1 MSATTMS
8 SARTLAERSA
18 QWAAIALGVSI
29 PISVALDNVLL
40 VTVLTGWLLAG
51 NFRETLRVVKSS
63 RTMLAALVL
72 YGLLLAGTLYG
83 ERDAGDATRIL
94 VKYLN
99 LLFIPLFA
107 VLLRAAPL
115 RRLALQGFA
124 ASLGLVLLLSYLV
137 AAGAPFPGWMVH
149 GDAANPVVF
158 KQYLTHGIL
167 LAFAAFL
174 FAELAL
180 AASAPRQRAL
190 WAMAALLAA
199 GNVLLMVQ
207 GRTGHLVLAVL
218 ALYLGYSWRHWRGLA
233 IAAAALTLTVAALIQ
248 IPGTFQERYGL
259 TAGDSA
265 ASKASKGAQVSNQQ
279 RLDFYRASLV
289 IVQEHP
295 LLGVGT
301 GGFTRAYADKTR
313 GTDAYQTRNPHNE
326 YLHITVQLGLAGLA
340 ALLYLFWQHWRES
353 ARLTSPLECHLARGL
368 VLAIAVGCLF
378 NSLLLDHTEGLLYAW
393 LTGLLFGGLESGR
406 DA

>member
-1 MSATTMS
+1 MF
-8 SARTLAERSA
+8 SARTLAERTA
-18 QWAAIALGVSI
+18 QWAVIALGVSI
-29 PISVALDNVLL
+29 PISVVLDNVLL
-40 VTVLTGWLLAG
+40 VVVLAGWLLAG
-51 NFRETLRVVKSS
+51 NFRETWRVVERS
-63 RTMLAALVL
+63 RTMLAAFVL

-83 ERDAGDATRIL
+83 ERDTGDATRIL

-115 RRLALQGFA
+115 RSLALKSFA
-124 ASLGLVLLLSYLV
+124 ASLGLVLVLSYLV
-137 AAGAPFPGWMVH
+137 AAGVPFPGWMVQ

-158 KQYLTHGIL
+158 KRYLTHGIL

-190 WAMAALLAA
+190 WAVAALLAVA
-199 GNVLLMVQ
+199 NVMLMVQ
-207 GRTGHLVLAVL
+207 GRTGHVVLAVL
-218 ALYLGYSWRHWRGLA
+218 ALYLGFGWRRWRGLA
-233 IAAAALTLTVAALIQ
+233 IAAGAVALTVAALTQ

-259 TAGDSA
+259 TAGDRAS
-265 ASKASKGAQVSNQQ
+265 SKASEGAQVSNQQ
-279 RLDFYRASLV
+279 RLDFYRASLA

-313 GTDAYQTRNPHNE
+313 GTEAFQTRNPHNE
-326 YLHITVQLGLAGLA
+326 YLHTAVQLGVVGLA
-340 ALLYLFWQHWRES
+340 ALLYLFWQHWCES
-353 ARLTSPLECHLARGL
+353 VRLASPLECHLARGL
-368 VLAIAVGCLF
+368 VLAFAAGCLF

-393 LTGLLFGGLESGR
+393 LTGLLFGGLKSRR